1 MMRIVAASSAD
12 ADTLAGLNQYVQNLH
27 LENAPQFFKLP
38 IRERATAAFKAL
50 LDRDDAR
57 AFIAYND
64 GRAIGYV
71 LVFLVDRPE
80 TAFVSARRWLYLDQ
94 ISVEPN
100 SRRQG
105 VGRALLNA
113 ALGCARAAGI
123 DEIEVETWSFN
134 AVAQV
139 FFKSYGFAPKTEQF
153 WLKLRV

>member
-1 MMRIVAASSAD
+1 MRIEAASSAD
-12 ADTLAGLNQYVQNLH
+12 ADTLAGLNEYVQNLH
-27 LENAPQFFKLP
+27 LENAPQFFKSP
-38 IRERATAAFKAL
+38 TRERATDAFKAL

-57 AFIAYND
+57 AFIAYSD

-71 LVFLVDRPE
+71 LVFLIDRPE
-80 TAFVSARRWLYLDQ
+80 TVFASARRGLYLDQ

-113 ALGCARAAGI
+113 ALGYASATGI

-134 AVAQV
+134 VVAQA
-139 FFKSYGFAPKTEQF
+139 FFKSAGFGPKTERL
-153 WLKLRV
+153 WLKPRA